1 MSNIKTSFE
10 NTLYPLKLHVGPT
23 ASSPGPMLLKQDITA
38 DILEVMENPSMDIS
52 RKLVTV
58 INVYPI
64 R

>member
-10 NTLYPLKLHVGPT
+10 NTLYPLKLHAGPT

-52 RKLVTV
+52 RKLVTI